1 MNSNLE
7 FLLPVPED
15 KDDPEVKKI
24 RAKLLSRLDHTL
36 NEYLSQNHEEVKEIR
51 WLQRKRIFANIFNKI
66 VQLIEKWLWTIWEM
80 VDGALEAY
88 DSFPDKL
95 REKFKHSIH
104 STFRNDRA
112 TSNGNTI
119 LLIIFAAVC
128 IGLLS
133 MHCSHA
139 QVIIIM
145 R

>member
-15 KDDPEVKKI
+15 KVDPEVEKI

-36 NEYLSQNHEEVKEIR
+36 TEYLSQNHEEVKEFR
-51 WLQRKRIFANIFNKI
+51 WLQRRRIFNKI

-80 VDGALEAY
+80 VD
-88 DSFPDKL
+88 SFPDKL
-95 REKFKHSIH
+95 REKFKHSNH
-104 STFRNDRA
+104 STFRND
-112 TSNGNTI
+112 NTI
-119 LLIIFAAVC
+119 LLIVFAAVC

-139 QVIIIM
+139 QVIIIP